1 MPVPVCRRPG
11 HDDVLLSAG
20 QPVSVD
26 GRTAGAPV
34 REPLPLVNCYVST
47 TSDEIYCVSV
57 LESLYP
63 PASTFMQSQVAV
75 GMVSWLRQPAAL
87 LIHPSVRTYAHDKK
101 SKKAPP
107 VGTFLNMM
115 DGL

>member
-1 MPVPVCRRPG
+1 MSRC
-11 HDDVLLSAG
+11 

-26 GRTAGAPV
+26 GRTVAAPV

-75 GMVSWLRQPAAL
+75 GMVSWLRQPAAARR
-87 LIHPSVRTYAHDKK
+87 PAGAGRRSFTERTYVRVAHDKK